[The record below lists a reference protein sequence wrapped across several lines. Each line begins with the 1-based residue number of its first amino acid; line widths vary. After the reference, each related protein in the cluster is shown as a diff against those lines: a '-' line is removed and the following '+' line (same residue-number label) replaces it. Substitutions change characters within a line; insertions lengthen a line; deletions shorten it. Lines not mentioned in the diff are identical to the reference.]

1 MQIISRSGMPWA
13 ALLTMLLCVSAF
25 AQQQPAQ
32 EPEQPG
38 REMSL
43 SMDEAVKL
51 GQERSFALNRVRR
64 SDEIAGLQYEN
75 AQSLYWPRAEL
86 DMNIN
91 ESERYA
97 QSWYNGF
104 GITSSPY
111 STFQAGPSAYAS
123 MPIDLFGTIGHSV
136 KLSEL
141 SRKQTSL
148 QATQSS
154 IDVITA
160 VRTAYIDALKVQGAV
175 DADEA
180 AVDDIQA
187 LMARAQS
194 QEVKRFLAVELANAQ
209 QTLSNDIAAADLS
222 QSSLKQQLRLPQETI
237 LKLTTKLDPN
247 IPVVVKETL
256 ASTALAQR
264 PDMKQAQLRYELAQV
279 VVDQAYDSRKPSI
292 YVTAYYNGA
301 FIGSSPGD
309 SWRDKYQSAA
319 VILNVNIPIAYFDH
333 GQLDNNARIA
343 MLTRD
348 QAQDDIQEQ
357 KERVQIELRQLV
369 IGLDQAQSRLRS
381 LPSPEIAHDALARAE
396 DALVGS
402 SSANQ
407 LAQVTNARNSWRLAQ
422 TASIDALADYYSAY
436 YNLKRAIGEQ

>member
-1 MQIISRSGMPWA
+1 MQNVLRIGMFSA
-13 ALLTMLLCVSAF
+13 ALLAANFSNAASA
-25 AQQQPAQ
+25 QDQTAQ
-32 EPEQPG
+32 EPEQYAH
-38 REMSL
+38 EMSL

-51 GQERSFALNRVRR
+51 GQDRSFMLNRVRR

-86 DMNIN
+86 DLNVN
-91 ESERYA
+91 ESERFA

-111 STFQAGPSAYAS
+111 STFQAGPTAYAS
-123 MPIDLFGTIGHSV
+123 MPVDLFGTIGHSV

-141 SRKQTSL
+141 SREQSSL
-148 QATQSS
+148 QVSQSA
-154 IDVITA
+154 IDVITI
-160 VRTAYIDALKVQGAV
+160 VRTAYVDALKVQGAV
-175 DADEA
+175 DADEE

-187 LMARAQS
+187 LMARTNSA
-194 QEVKRFLAVELANAQ
+194 EIKRFLEVELANARQ
-209 QTLSNDIAAADLS
+209 SLSNDIAAADLS
-222 QSSLKQQLRLPQETI
+222 ESSLKQQLRLPQETV

-256 ASTALAQR
+256 APTALSQR
-264 PDMKQAQLRYELAQV
+264 PDLKQAQLRYEMAQV
-279 VVDQAYDSRKPSI
+279 SVDQSYDSRKPSI

-301 FIGSSPGD
+301 FIGSGPGD

-319 VILNVNIPIAYFDH
+319 VILNVNIPILYFDH

-369 IGLDQAQSRLRS
+369 IGLDQAQSRLKS
-381 LPSPEIAHDALARAE
+381 LPSPELAREALARAE
-396 DALVGS
+396 DALAHS
-402 SSANQ
+402 SSSDQ

-436 YNLKRAIGEQ
+436 YNLKRALGEQ